1 MASTI
6 FMISSAN
13 NLEKLTLTLNA
24 SKLKI
29 AEFANSADSDEVAHN
44 EPPHQNLHCLQAI
57 FFEFSI

>member
-1 MASTI
+1 
-6 FMISSAN
+6 MISSAN
-13 NLEKLTLTLNA
+13 NLEKLTLSPKA

-29 AEFANSADSDEVAHN
+29 ADFANSADSDEVAHN